1 MGIFKCHSLLAIF
14 VLHLIYAKSELFAN
28 TSNYF
33 GELANGC
40 NLFSGAWV
48 YDSSSPHLYDS
59 SSCPFIDSQF
69 DCLKHGRPDKDYINY
84 SWKPSSC
91 NLPRFDGV
99 DFLRRW
105 KGKKIMFVGD
115 SLSLNQWNSLVCM
128 LHAVH
133 PNAKTTFV
141 KQTPISHVT
150 FEEFG
155 VTIFLHTTH
164 YLVDLVKEAKGFV
177 LKLDSIEEGKAWL
190 GMDMLI
196 FNTWH
201 WWLHTG
207 PKAQGWDFIQYG
219 STIAK
224 DMDRLQAFS
233 HALTT
238 WAHWVNQNVNPSK
251 TKVFFQG
258 ISPSHSRD
266 CDGARAPD
274 KGTTDSIRPESATI
288 VLKKVLSTLTK
299 PVYLLDVAA
308 LSGLRRDAHPSRYGG
323 GAGLDCS
330 HWCLPGLPD
339 TWNQLL
345 YAALI

>member
-1 MGIFKCHSLLAIF
+1 M
-14 VLHLIYAKSELFAN
+14 
-28 TSNYF
+28 
-33 GELANGC
+33 
-40 NLFSGAWV
+40 
-48 YDSSSPHLYDS
+48 
-59 SSCPFIDSQF
+59 Q
-69 DCLKHGRPDKDYINY
+69 
-84 SWKPSSC
+84 
-91 NLPRFDGV
+91 
-99 DFLRRW
+99 
-105 KGKKIMFVGD
+105 
-115 SLSLNQWNSLVCM
+115 
-128 LHAVH
+128 
-133 PNAKTTFV
+133 
-141 KQTPISHVT
+141 
-150 FEEFG
+150 EFG

-258 ISPSHSRD
+258 ISPSHSR
-266 CDGARAPD
+266 
-274 KGTTDSIRPESATI
+274 
-288 VLKKVLSTLTK
+288 
-299 PVYLLDVAA
+299 
-308 LSGLRRDAHPSRYGG
+308 
-323 GAGLDCS
+323 
-330 HWCLPGLPD
+330 
-339 TWNQLL
+339 
-345 YAALI
+345 